1 MLRSKFIF
9 FIFSGDSWNF
19 VYCDD
24 FSDEIGKF
32 YLFFIFGLCSWATD
46 STNLAFIESVSV
58 TLKLISFWFLFWFD
72 VNLAGLVCA
81 NRLFYWW
88 RSSLLPSMLF
98 MVRIRLVDLLWF
110 FWPCKALIV
119 WSNVSPVWGTEDVR
133 ADDTGW
139 SSWNS
144 WVTFYIFLR
153 SC

>member
-110 FWPCKALIV
+110 FWPFKALIV
-119 WSNVSPVWGTEDVR
+119 WSNVSPVWGTENVR
-133 ADDTGW
+133 ADDTEW